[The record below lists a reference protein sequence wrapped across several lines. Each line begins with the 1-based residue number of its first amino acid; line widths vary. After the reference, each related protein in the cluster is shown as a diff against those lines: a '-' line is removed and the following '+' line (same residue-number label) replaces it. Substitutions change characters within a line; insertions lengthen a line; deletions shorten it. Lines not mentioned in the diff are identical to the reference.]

1 MPDIQSRFRFGS
13 PCKSLEPQN
22 SDKLWSVMG
31 IWLEKKISEI
41 QTEKDQWKQLVGY
54 LIELRLL
61 PNTLLSSRPCY

>member
-13 PCKSLEPQN
+13 ACKSLEPQN

-31 IWLEKKISEI
+31 IWLENKISEI
-41 QTEKDQWKQLVGY
+41 QTEKDQWKQLAGY

-61 PNTLLSSRPCY
+61 PNTLLRPCY